1 MIHVGRMIKA
11 VFDEQPKAHTV
22 TWFADQLHCKRTNIY
37 NIFRRQAI
45 DTELLARISLILDHD
60 FFHDLSEALKAYRD
74 RPNPETTGVM
84 G

>member
-1 MIHVGRMIKA
+1 MHVGKMIKA
-11 VFDEQPKAHTV
+11 VF
-22 TWFADQLHCKRTNIY
+22 
-37 NIFRRQAI
+37 
-45 DTELLARISLILDHD
+45 DHD